1 MAACLMSLSAF
12 SVAFAAEGVPF
23 ETEGTPVENEDMA
36 SLLKETAVRLLTYSE
51 EELQI
56 QKSMVESAEND
67 AAVSMLDAILEAKK
81 EYGAIKGYGL
91 RSCPGSRIGR
101 RNLYRIHSYDL

>member
-1 MAACLMSLSAF
+1 MTAACLMSLSAF

-67 AAVSMLDAILEAKK
+67 LQRFLCWMPFLEQRKSMAP
-81 EYGAIKGYGL
+81 L
-91 RSCPGSRIGR
+91 RIWITQLPRQ
-101 RNLYRIHSYDL
+101 